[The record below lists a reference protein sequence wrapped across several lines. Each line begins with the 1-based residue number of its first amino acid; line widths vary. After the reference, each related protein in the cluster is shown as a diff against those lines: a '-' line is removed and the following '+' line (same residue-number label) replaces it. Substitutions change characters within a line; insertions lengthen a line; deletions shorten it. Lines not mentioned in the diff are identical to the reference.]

1 MGRADNLMLPL
12 SRRRGAIAFFA
23 AAALALGAPG
33 GGARADG
40 VVRDSFGPISAGRGG
55 TNLAY
60 SDNLSLVNDN
70 PAGLVRIPG
79 LRLEAGLDLLHTDI
93 TYSDPQNSNENA
105 KSEFFFLPNA
115 GLSWQVP

>member
-1 MGRADNLMLPL
+1 MRLADHFTPPL
-12 SRRRGAIAFFA
+12 SRRCRALLAA
-23 AAALALGAPG
+23 AAALLLSSAGARL
-33 GGARADG
+33 RADG
-40 VVRDSFGPISAGRGG
+40 VVRDSFGPISSGRGG

-60 SDNLSLVNDN
+60 SDNLSLINDN

-105 KSEFFFLPNA
+105 KSEFFFLPN
-115 GLSWQVP
+115 